1 MPIVFPSTPYP
12 HTILDTTALAD
23 SLFFWVRS
31 LVRGVPTD
39 GGHVPRERRQP
50 GAPHPPR
57 AGVLLQDALQ
67 RPHDV
72 LPRVRVH
79 AGLCPKLLLSLH
91 LPVHAHAHAFSSP
104 RPLRTGPRASFHT
117 RHRTIRLSPPP
128 RRLVRAQSP
137 SLTAAPL
144 SLFPQV
150 RPLRG
155 QPVRE
160 GHQDGRAG
168 GPRLPHGAP
177 GARQDANRCV
187 LACPSR
193 FSHEAPRRGG
203 TC

>member
-91 LPVHAHAHAFSSP
+91 LPVHAHAHALSSP

-144 SLFPQV
+144 SLSLPAGTAS
-150 RPLRG
+150 P
-155 QPVRE
+155 
-160 GHQDGRAG
+160 RA
-168 GPRLPHGAP
+168 
-177 GARQDANRCV
+177 AR
-187 LACPSR
+187 
-193 FSHEAPRRGG
+193 PRRASRWTRRRGS
-203 TC
+203 TSSRRTRCSPRRQSLRARVPLSFFA